1 MKHLKSIIA
10 ILLAGAWISLSEFL
24 RNSILVH
31 DQWLEHYQGLGI
43 EFPGSAINNAVWG
56 VWSMM
61 LAVSLFFVSRKFGLW
76 QTTLLAWFMTFVMM
90 WVAIGNLSALP
101 YMTLIYAIPLSFL
114 EVFVAAII
122 VKRVGD
128 GKRPV

>member
-90 WVAIGNLSALP
+90 WVAIGNLSVLP

>member
-122 VKRVGD
+122 VKRAGD